1 MLYSMC
7 TYLHSFLDRNF
18 ILSSWFGHWEIIQQS
33 LQIIRCDLRIPFMS
47 PTRASLS
54 KVNVIAGVGV
64 VRPIWVHS
72 IVFPVPAIHWV
83 HWLWQ
88 LRGIWGRGRSW
99 NCRGT
104 QSHRLLAIGMCRKQF
119 ILKEIYLIC

>member
-1 MLYSMC
+1 MLFSMC

-18 ILSSWFGHWEIIQQS
+18 ILSSRFGHWEIIQQS

-47 PTRASLS
+47 AARARSMSSL
-54 KVNVIAGVGV
+54 AGVGG

-88 LRGIWGRGRSW
+88 LRGIWGASGGW
-99 NCRGT
+99 VAAGT
-104 QSHRLLAIGMCRKQF
+104 AEAHKVTD
-119 ILKEIYLIC
+119 Y